1 MIPKLDSTLFDWS
14 TWRNGTIE
22 ELLRIPQRSYHLI
35 KNKDILR
42 EHAVG
47 WTYGESLLCRPKV
60 NSIAV
65 MFFID
70 GREFWTHL
78 VVREFN
84 AIFQECIDNGT

>member
-14 TWRNGTIE
+14 TWRNGTID

-35 KNKDILR
+35 KNKDILIR
-42 EHAVG
+42 YAIG
-47 WTYGESLLCRPKV
+47 WAYGESLPCRPKA

-65 MFFID
+65 MFFVD

-78 VVREFN
+78 TIKEFDF
-84 AIFQECIDNGT
+84 IFRT